1 MFCEILLLMLFYFF
15 QINEQRKAVP
25 FHRITEVQVTLP
37 GTSFKGFKGSLGMI
51 TLTSFITI
59 PAQINRMG
67 QNTVLTWP
75 FLLRIKLPKAPKAAS
90 C

>member
-1 MFCEILLLMLFYFF
+1 MFCEVLLLMLFFFF
-15 QINEQRKAVP
+15 QINEQRKAIP

-75 FLLRIKLPKAPKAAS
+75 SLPRIKSPKAPKAAS
-90 C
+90 Y